1 MTEQETKVWDIFVR
15 IFHWS
20 LVATFAI
27 AYLTEEELLS
37 LHVFAGYAVFGLIM
51 LRLVWG
57 FIGTRH
63 ARFSDFVYRPAEV
76 KAFLRDTLYLRAK
89 RYIGHNP
96 AGGMMVILMMI
107 GLLLTGVSGFA
118 IYAAEESAGPL
129 AMLAQS
135 LHPYE
140 GALEEVHEFF
150 ANFMVLLIVMHVGGV
165 LVESFIHQENLVKA
179 MWNGRKRAATEERRA
194 GDEFK
199 SDYI

>member
-1 MTEQETKVWDIFVR
+1 MTEQEIKVWDIFVR

-27 AYLTEEELLS
+27 AYVTEEELLS
-37 LHVFAGYAVFGLIM
+37 LHVFAGYAVLGLVL

-63 ARFSDFVYRPAEV
+63 ARFSDFACRPVEV
-76 KAFLRDTLYLRAK
+76 KAFVLDTVHRRAK

-96 AGGMMVILMMI
+96 AGGMMIILMLI
-107 GLLLTGVSGFA
+107 GLLLTGLSGLG
-118 IYAAEESAGPL
+118 IYAAAESAGPL

-135 LHPYE
+135 LSPYKE
-140 GALEEVHEFF
+140 ILEEGHEFF
-150 ANFMVLLIVMHVGGV
+150 ANFMVLLIVIHVSGV
-165 LVESFIHQENLVKA
+165 LVESLIHRENLVKA
-179 MWNGRKRAATEERRA
+179 MWNGRKRAASEERGS

-199 SDYI
+199 SHYI

>member
-1 MTEQETKVWDIFVR
+1 MNQQEIKVWDIFVR
-15 IFHWS
+15 VFHWS

-76 KAFLRDTLYLRAK
+76 KAFLKDTAHLRAK

-96 AGGMMVILMMI
+96 AGGMMVVLLLI
-107 GLLLTGVSGFA
+107 GLLFTSISGVA

-140 GALEEVHEFF
+140 GMLEEGHEFF
-150 ANFMVLLIVMHVGGV
+150 ANFMVLLIVIHVAGV
-165 LVESFIHQENLVKA
+165 LVESLIHRENLVKA
-179 MWNGRKRAATEERRA
+179 MWNGRKRAASDEQET
-194 GDEFK
+194 GDAFK
-199 SDYI
+199 SGYI